1 MSFLLLSHRPSPAWK
16 LLYLSVVCVCVTA
29 IILIFPSGQILHL
42 LPHLN
47 SASAML
53 SHAVDYL
60 LSNIGA
66 DIYIFLTDTLLFLTT
81 IICGR

>member
-1 MSFLLLSHRPSPAWK
+1 M
-16 LLYLSVVCVCVTA
+16 CVCLTA
-29 IILIFPSGQILHL
+29 IILIFPLGQIRGLGQILHL
-42 LPHLN
+42 PPHLN
-47 SASAML
+47 SALAML